1 VKFPAARLPGDLRSN
16 LRSVY
21 LVSGDEPLLVQEACA
36 AIVERAKQAG
46 FDEIERHTVERG
58 FDWTGLTAGAD
69 NLSLFSQRRI
79 VDLRLPSCKPGE
91 AGARAL
97 KSLATKDDPDQLLLV
112 SCPKLDPAASRSVWV
127 KTLDQQGAV
136 VQVWPLDVKD
146 LKSWVQRRMASAGLK
161 VDAAGA
167 ELLADRVEGNLLAAA
182 QEIEKLKLLHAGGEL
197 SEADVERAVA
207 DSARFDVF
215 RLADAA
221 LAGQANRCMRM
232 LWSLHREGV
241 EPVLVLWALARDIG
255 LLEQVHFSVG
265 LGESQRA
272 SLDRLRIWQ
281 RRQPLV
287 QRALGRLN
295 PSQVRNL
302 VAQAAVVD
310 KVIKGRATGQPW
322 DALAGLLLV
331 LLGRSAGRGVAMS

>member
-1 VKFPAARLPGDLRSN
+1 
-16 LRSVY
+16 
-21 LVSGDEPLLVQEACA
+21 
-36 AIVERAKQAG
+36 
-46 FDEIERHTVERG
+46 
-58 FDWTGLTAGAD
+58 
-69 NLSLFSQRRI
+69 
-79 VDLRLPSCKPGE
+79 
-91 AGARAL
+91 
-97 KSLATKDDPDQLLLV
+97 
-112 SCPKLDPAASRSVWV
+112 
-127 KTLDQQGAV
+127 
-136 VQVWPLDVKD
+136 VWPLDVKD

-182 QEIEKLKLLHAGGEL
+182 QEIEKLRLLHAGGEL

-221 LAGQANRCMRM
+221 LAGQASRCLRM
-232 LWSLHREGV
+232 LWSLRREGV
-241 EPVLVLWALARDIG
+241 EPVLVLWALSRDIG

-295 PSQVRNL
+295 PTQVRNL

-322 DALAGLLLV
+322 DALAGLLLA
-331 LLGRSAGRGVAMS
+331 LLGHSAEPGVAMS